1 MAIMKTEDAV
11 SFSQTFDDV
20 LAEVRK
26 AVLTPAGQE
35 NFVEELLIALFAG
48 GHVLLEGPPGV
59 GKTTL
64 VRSVGTALDVRFGRI
79 QFTPDLMPSDI
90 TGTQILEPDGQ
101 GRLHPRFQQGPA
113 FANILL
119 ADEINRASPK
129 TQSAL
134 LEVMAERQ
142 ITVDRRQFRPG
153 RDYSQDEKEWNPR
166 EPGIFHVLAT
176 ENPIEQE
183 GTYPLPEAQL
193 DRFFFKLLIPYP
205 DQKLLT
211 NIVALTTDPEPEEP
225 GYPKPVEGIDFHK
238 LQALQRLP
246 RQVESNPSTTEFAVK
261 FVLALHPASTGD
273 PSSGPLLRGAGE
285 VVEYIEYGPSP
296 RAAQTLLLAAKT
308 RALIANPG
316 RPSIDRDDVE
326 RSAHAAL
333 RHRLVLNHHATADNV
348 HPDELITSAIERVK
362 KAS

>member
-1 MAIMKTEDAV
+1 MTITTEDAV
-11 SFSQTFDDV
+11 LFSKTFTSV

-26 AVLTPAGQE
+26 AVLAPDDQE
-35 NFVEELLIALFAG
+35 DFIEELLLALFAG

-64 VRSVGTALDVRFGRI
+64 VRSVGIALGLRFGRI

-101 GRLHPRFQQGPA
+101 GRLHPRFQPGPA

-119 ADEINRASPK
+119 ADEINGASPK

-142 ITVDRRQFRPG
+142 ITVDRRQYRPG
-153 RDYSQDEKEWNPR
+153 RDYDGTEQEWDPE

-193 DRFFFKLLIPYP
+193 DRFFFKLMIPYP
-205 DQKLLT
+205 DQRLLT
-211 NIVALTTDPEPEEP
+211 EIVQLTTDPEPEEP
-225 GYPKPVEGIDFHK
+225 AHPQPVAGIDF
-238 LQALQRLP
+238 QGIEALQRLP

-261 FVLALHPASTGD
+261 LVLALHPGD
-273 PSSGPLLRGAGE
+273 LDGRSLPTSSPGAGDR
-285 VVEYIEYGPSP
+285 VQYIEYGPSP

-316 RPSIDRDDVE
+316 RPTIDREDVIC
-326 RSAHAAL
+326 SAHAAL
-333 RHRLVLNHHATADNV
+333 RHRLVLNHHATADGV
-348 HPDELITSAIERVK
+348 HPDELISTAIDKVK
-362 KAS
+362 QEA